1 MEKFSDDEQ
10 REIPGSR
17 DAWGRWMNGTS
28 AIKIWNAARPKYPVE
43 PVKDALGY
51 NSSMTARK
59 KDLAKFLEEV
69 KTNNIK
75 RNDVHIAYFSDN
87 VIAKLKEENVFINS
101 NEIHL
106 SVSKYRHIVRDVKI
120 RLGKA
125 APDEVILDM
134 YRILHSRSVIKYDQK
149 KKNILYFSNLEK
161 DKWVKIVVQPNY
173 KTGKTVKNYIL
184 TAGLVK
190 EANLNDKFYE
200 DIL

>member
-1 MEKFSDDEQ
+1 M
-10 REIPGSR
+10 
-17 DAWGRWMNGTS
+17 
-28 AIKIWNAARPKYPVE
+28 
-43 PVKDALGY
+43 
-51 NSSMTARK
+51 
-59 KDLAKFLEEV
+59 
-69 KTNNIK
+69 
-75 RNDVHIAYFSDN
+75 
-87 VIAKLKEENVFINS
+87 
-101 NEIHL
+101 
-106 SVSKYRHIVRDVKI
+106 KI